1 MSPQTRDWVLD
12 LLVVVAVLYAVIT
25 AVRALLLFI

>member
-1 MSPQTRDWVLD
+1 MSPQTRDWFLD
-12 LLVVVAVLYAVIT
+12 LLVVFAVLYAVIT